1 MTGPRNR
8 SRAVR
13 FTLNI
18 PSDVYLAHYE
28 GSAQAVVVRCSDGRN
43 IQFPANNLRQFVT
56 RDGIR
61 GTFEMEFDENN
72 RFVSIRR
79 VDG

>member
-1 MTGPRNR
+1 LTGPRNY

-13 FTLNI
+13 FTLSI
-18 PSDVYLAHYE
+18 PGDVYLAYYD
-28 GSAQAVVVRCSDGRN
+28 GTARAVAVRCSDGRN
-43 IQFPANNLRQFVT
+43 IQFAAKNLRQFVT

-72 RFVSIRR
+72 RFVNIRR
-79 VDG
+79 VDA